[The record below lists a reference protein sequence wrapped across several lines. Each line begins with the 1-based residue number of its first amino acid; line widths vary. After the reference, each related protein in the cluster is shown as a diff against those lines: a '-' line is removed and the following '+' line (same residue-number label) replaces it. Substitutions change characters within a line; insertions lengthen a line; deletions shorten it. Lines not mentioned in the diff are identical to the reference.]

1 LKPDSK
7 EIRKLLSVGDGGRAA
22 SLRGFCFP
30 LRKEKFFAPP
40 RRAAIMNRA
49 ARFVTVLAIAAMM
62 MATAGCNK
70 LRARDQLNKGVQ
82 AYRGANYEQAIEHF
96 KNAVSLDA
104 DLKVAKMYL
113 ATAYA
118 QQYVPGVETPENLR
132 NAQQAI
138 EEYKNVLQSDPQN
151 VTSLKG
157 IAFLYMQQK
166 KFNEAREYYKKALEA
181 DPNDPETYYSVGVI
195 DWSQAYK
202 DAADVK
208 SKESLRV
215 EDELKGKGSQKI
227 CDQLKASDGPIV
239 DEGMKMLQ
247 TAIDKR
253 QDYDDAMAYMNLLY
267 RRKAADMT
275 CEDAQARAEY
285 VKTANDWSDKAMAAR
300 KKKSDEAAKKTS
312 GGIVLEQPKSK

>member
-1 LKPDSK
+1 
-7 EIRKLLSVGDGGRAA
+7 
-22 SLRGFCFP
+22 
-30 LRKEKFFAPP
+30 
-40 RRAAIMNRA
+40 
-49 ARFVTVLAIAAMM
+49 
-62 MATAGCNK
+62 
-70 LRARDQLNKGVQ
+70 
-82 AYRGANYEQAIEHF
+82 
-96 KNAVSLDA
+96 
-104 DLKVAKMYL
+104 MYL

-132 NAQQAI
+132 NAQLAI
-138 EEYKNVLQSDPQN
+138 DQYKQVLTSDPNN

-166 KFNEAREYYKKALEA
+166 KFDEAREYYKKAINA

-195 DWSQAYK
+195 DWSQTYK

-208 SKESLRV
+208 SKEGLKV

-227 CDQLKASDGPIV
+227 CDQLKSKDGEIV

-267 RRKAADMT
+267 RRKANDMT
-275 CEDAQARAEY
+275 CDNAETRAEY
-285 VKTANDWSDKAMAAR
+285 VKTANEWSDKAMAAR
-300 KKKSDEAAKKTS
+300 KKKAEEASKKTS
-312 GGIVLEQPKSK
+312 GGIVLDQPKSK

>member
-1 LKPDSK
+1 
-7 EIRKLLSVGDGGRAA
+7 
-22 SLRGFCFP
+22 
-30 LRKEKFFAPP
+30 
-40 RRAAIMNRA
+40 MNRA
-49 ARFVTVLAIAAMM
+49 ARFVTVLAIAAGLLT
-62 MATAGCNK
+62 TAGCNK

-96 KNAVSLDA
+96 KNAVSLDG

-118 QQYVPGVETPENLR
+118 QQYVPGVETPDNLR

-138 EEYKNVLQSDPQN
+138 EEYKHVLEVDPKN

-166 KFNEAREYYKKALEA
+166 KFDEARDFYKKAIEA

-195 DWSQAYK
+195 DWSQVYK

-215 EDELKGKGSQKI
+215 DDELKGKGSQKL
-227 CDQLKASDGPIV
+227 CDQMRTKDGEIV

-275 CEDAQARAEY
+275 CEDAQARADY

-300 KKKSDEAAKKTS
+300 KKKADEAAKKNT

>member
-1 LKPDSK
+1 MKK
-7 EIRKLLSVGDGGRAA
+7 T
-22 SLRGFCFP
+22 
-30 LRKEKFFAPP
+30 
-40 RRAAIMNRA
+40 
-49 ARFVTVLAIAAMM
+49 ARLVTVLTVAAGLL
-62 MATAGCNK
+62 TFTGCNK
-70 LRARDQLNKGVQ
+70 LKARDQLNKGVQ

-96 KNAVSLDA
+96 KNAVNLDK

-118 QQYVPGVETPENLR
+118 QQYVPGVDSPENLR

-138 EEYKNVLQSDPQN
+138 EEYKNVLENDSQN

-166 KFNEAREYYKKALEA
+166 KFDEAREYYKKAIDA

-195 DWSQAYK
+195 DWSQTYK
-202 DAADVK
+202 DAADMK
-208 SKESLRV
+208 GKEGLKV
-215 EDELKGKGSQKI
+215 EDELKGKGSQKL
-227 CDQLKASDGPIV
+227 CDQLKAKDGAIV

-300 KKKSDEAAKKTS
+300 KKKADAAAQKTA
-312 GGIVLEQPKSK
+312 GGIVLDQPKSK

>member
-1 LKPDSK
+1 
-7 EIRKLLSVGDGGRAA
+7 
-22 SLRGFCFP
+22 
-30 LRKEKFFAPP
+30 
-40 RRAAIMNRA
+40 MNRS
-49 ARFVTVLAIAAMM
+49 ARFVTVFAITAMM
-62 MATAGCNK
+62 LATAGCNK

-82 AYRGANYEQAIEHF
+82 AYRLGSYEQAIEHF
-96 KNAVSLDA
+96 KNAVSLDN

-118 QQYVPGVETPENLR
+118 QQYVPGVDTPENLR
-132 NAQQAI
+132 NAAQAI
-138 EEYKNVLQSDPQN
+138 EEYKNVLQSDPKN

-195 DWSQAYK
+195 DWSQTYK

-208 SKESLRV
+208 SKEGLRV

-227 CDQLKASDGPIV
+227 CDQMKNSDGQIV

-300 KKKSDEAAKKTS
+300 KKKADAAAKKTS